1 MMDMEGDS
9 GSSNAVKQ
17 PQGKKVPKE
26 DYREWV
32 CPHCGYCCPRTKRRY
47 RGDTILQRIRKH
59 VCKKSDGDV
68 KVSPKYELKDD
79 STNNKI
85 DSSQETKISTEHE
98 NNTSIKNLCI
108 NCENDMLMNMNEE
121 DSASDKVGEG
131 PEMCIQWLVVL

>member
-1 MMDMEGDS
+1 MERLIHVKKPPLKIQIGSKKLSINGNSYKMLMDMMDMEGDS

-26 DYREWV
+26 DYRDWV
-32 CPHCGYCCPRTKRRY
+32 CPHCGYCCSRTKSNGHLFHRE
-47 RGDTILQRIRKH
+47 TFLQRIRKH

-85 DSSQETKISTEHE
+85 DSS
-98 NNTSIKNLCI
+98 
-108 NCENDMLMNMNEE
+108 
-121 DSASDKVGEG
+121 
-131 PEMCIQWLVVL
+131 